1 VDIRLD
7 SKILNLVTSLETDL
21 TKAINEA
28 LTMWLKERLLVCPM
42 TNQFCKYPEGP
53 CNDCSLTK
61 K

>member
-1 VDIRLD
+1 MDIRLD